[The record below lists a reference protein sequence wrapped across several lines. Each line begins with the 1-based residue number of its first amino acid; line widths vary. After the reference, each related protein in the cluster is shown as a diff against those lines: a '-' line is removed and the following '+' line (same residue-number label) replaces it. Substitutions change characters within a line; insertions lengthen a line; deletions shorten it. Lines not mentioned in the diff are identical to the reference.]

1 MEQILIPSRQL
12 KNSIKSDFDKLRTS
26 KHKSSKNY
34 FEHALYLLDRIHTRH
49 HMNKSI
55 VKGEAVPMNY
65 NRMKALINDR
75 KLKVILQ
82 YLIENKY
89 ITTNGYYKASE
100 TSKEYAINYDKVG
113 SQNWLKYIL
122 KDDKLISN
130 IDKEKQNKMTQEL
143 KLDKGYQVSLYWN
156 KELELNTRKA
166 RKHLPELY
174 ARSKDI
180 GNSAEHSL
188 VNWEVQDISNNYMW
202 IKDKFGNRLYTRL
215 TNLKS
220 DFRKYLSIYGRR
232 LGQVDIANSQPLFL
246 YLLMKKDSRIN
257 KEELD
262 RFGELVLKGEFYSG
276 LAEALDVDYNK
287 ENKKQIKEDLFQVW
301 YGGIKSENDS
311 LTDTYIAFKS
321 LFPSILKYV
330 DFLKRDYYKDCCQL
344 MQRTESDF
352 IFKSVTRIDKELGLH
367 KEPLLTIHDSIV
379 TTIDNLDKVVQLL
392 EDSFYEQYGVRP
404 KLSGEIF

>member
-12 KNSIKSDFDKLRTS
+12 KNSIKRDFDKLRTS

-49 HMNKSI
+49 YIQKNI

-82 YLIENKY
+82 YLIDNKY

-122 KDDKLISN
+122 KDNKLISN
-130 IDKEKQNKMTQEL
+130 IDKEKQNRMTQEL

-202 IKDKFGNRLYTRL
+202 VKDTFGNRLHTRL
-215 TNLKS
+215 TSLKS
-220 DFRKYLSIYGRR
+220 DFRKYLTIDSKP
-232 LGQVDIANSQPLFL
+232 LGQVDISNSQPLFL
-246 YLLMKKDSRIN
+246 YLLMKEDKRIN
-257 KEELD
+257 KEEIE
-262 RFGELVLKGEFYSG
+262 RFGELVLNGKFYSG
-276 LAEALDVDYNK
+276 LAEALDVDYTK
-287 ENKKQIKEDLFQVW
+287 ENKAKIKEGLFQVW
-301 YGGIKSENDS
+301 YGGIKSEKDS

-321 LFPSILKYV
+321 LFPDILKYV
-330 DFLKRDYYKDCCQL
+330 NHLKRDYYKDCCQL
-344 MQRTESDF
+344 MQRTEADF
-352 IFKSVTRIDKELGLH
+352 IFKSVTRIDKELGYH
-367 KEPLLTIHDSIV
+367 KVPLLTIHDSIV
-379 TTIDNLDKVVQLL
+379 TTLDNLDLVTSLL
-392 EDSFYEQYGVRP
+392 IECFQDLYNVKP
-404 KLSGEIF
+404 IITPEIF